1 MDWLGRR
8 CALKQFNIFPASFGI
23 LRRFKVYFNNKF
35 KISSYH
41 MSNRTDFGLMHLLSP
56 PHCLSSSIWEEKITF
71 LARLQSFLCCP
82 ATSFPP
88 HLQQEALIWVCLP
101 PSYWQALHHQ
111 APPISF
117 AAFAFGQNWPMSSR
131 VTAEKLT
138 DGQTDGMHKKTYSR
152 YFYFFLLL
160 CFTPLHHSFPTISF
174 AQRTR
179 ALHFQLYC
187 PPQLP
192 HPAMTQATFQNFFGT
207 LNHSLFIFLP

>member
-1 MDWLGRR
+1 
-8 CALKQFNIFPASFGI
+8 
-23 LRRFKVYFNNKF
+23 
-35 KISSYH
+35 
-41 MSNRTDFGLMHLLSP
+41 MSNRTDFGLMHLGSP

-82 ATSFPP
+82 VTSFPP

-101 PSYWQALHHQ
+101 PSYWQALHRQ

-152 YFYFFLLL
+152 YFYFFFTSLL
-160 CFTPLHHSFPTISF
+160 HSITSLLSYHVFCPKNTGAAFSAVLPSAPSPSSYYTSHIPELFWDIKSFSIRISSI
-174 AQRTR
+174 T
-179 ALHFQLYC
+179 LPYYC
-187 PPQLP
+187 CST
-192 HPAMTQATFQNFFGT
+192 AM
-207 LNHSLFIFLP
+207 